1 MLGLSLNF
9 CEDGDTGEITT
20 ELGVLP
26 ANDFNL
32 VEQMVSVFK
41 ENSVYELLTVE
52 NLRDM
57 IFETRSIY
65 EEIKSR
71 GFKAFSEKY
80 SQALPED
87 LRAIENDAEAT
98 VFALE
103 MYKSL
108 ISLYERLYNEK
119 QQK

>member
-20 ELGVLP
+20 EL
-26 ANDFNL
+26 
-32 VEQMVSVFK
+32 VEQMVSAFK
-41 ENSVYELLTVE
+41 ENSVYDLLTVE

-80 SQALPED
+80 IQALPEN